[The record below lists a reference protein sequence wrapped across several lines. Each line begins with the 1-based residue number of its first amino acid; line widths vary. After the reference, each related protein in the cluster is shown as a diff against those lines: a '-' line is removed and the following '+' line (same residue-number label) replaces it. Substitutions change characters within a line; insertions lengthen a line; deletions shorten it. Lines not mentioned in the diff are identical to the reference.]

1 MASDDYIAGTIK
13 IGWSI
18 SERDL
23 GIDGLERE
31 LTSEELRELYDRI
44 EQVLAAALPRRVRV
58 GDVRVVL
65 EILGDDEI
73 EIDEGPVNGWLFAL
87 REELEAD
94 DAI

>member
-1 MASDDYIAGTIK
+1 MSSDERVSGMIK

-23 GIDGLERE
+23 GIDVLERE

-44 EQVLAAALPRRVRV
+44 EQVLADALTPRARV
-58 GDVRVVL
+58 GDVRVFL

-73 EIDEGPVNGWLFAL
+73 EIDDGPVNGLLSDL